1 MNASTRPD
9 DSSHHGFKRITV
21 SNWKDTD
28 EIIHFPAPVAESTWV
43 SACLKP
49 QLNTAVPQEIV
60 ALFEVAR
67 GSMIYGWFFYP
78 LITLA
83 AQQFHRIQEAAA
95 RAACQQR
102 QLMPVK
108 TSKSG
113 KPLDPKFSEIIEALA
128 MGGLI
133 DQTDRPRWEAARELR
148 NASSHPSRQAIFSP
162 GMAIGALEAT
172 TDLINKLFK

>member
-1 MNASTRPD
+1 MNASTRLD

-21 SNWKDTD
+21 ANWKDTD

-49 QLNTAVPQEIV
+49 QLDSSVPKEIV

-67 GSMIYGWFFYP
+67 GSMVYGWCFYP

-95 RAACQQR
+95 RAACQ
-102 QLMPVK
+102 
-108 TSKSG
+108 
-113 KPLDPKFSEIIEALA
+113 
-128 MGGLI
+128 
-133 DQTDRPRWEAARELR
+133 
-148 NASSHPSRQAIFSP
+148 
-162 GMAIGALEAT
+162 
-172 TDLINKLFK
+172 